1 MSCIRER
8 TIERNISYPKP
19 PALDMKWVNCYINAL
34 EWAKIPKSSALDDLV
49 TPLILLKFFCV
60 SLQIIVS

>member
-1 MSCIRER
+1 
-8 TIERNISYPKP
+8 
-19 PALDMKWVNCYINAL
+19 MKWVNCDINAL